1 MLKKLAQH
9 STNYSLGSL
18 LVMLSGFVSFPIFT
32 RVFSVEEYG
41 ILNLVSATLPLLT
54 GIAKLGVQNSIVRFY
69 AEARA
74 SRDGLGLRQFRSTTL
89 LGMLAASVVVTLVW
103 VIVSQAI
110 PIAYWSDPRVSRL
123 LLITSVLVIVKT
135 ADSCLTNFVRAEER
149 SALFGVY
156 AVARRYLGLAAVLL
170 TLFYVARNLYGF
182 YAATIATEAGAVVFL
197 FAYLGH
203 TGDYSPRFFSPALFR
218 KMLAFGVPLIA
229 FELAGI
235 TLNVGDRYV
244 VEALLGSGPLGTY
257 SAGYNFCEYVRLILF
272 ASVVQAIMPMY
283 INSWEQRGQADT
295 CRFVSEAL
303 HYYLMLALPVIA
315 GMSAVGSDLLVLLAS
330 DKYRQSAMV
339 IPWVTAGMAIDSMVV
354 ILGAGLFIH
363 KRTLL
368 VAGLVTVCATLNV
381 ALNLLL
387 VPRHGILGSAVATLV
402 SYAALG
408 VSVHRAS
415 ARTMPVPFPSL
426 AALKFTALA
435 VLMYVAVVSLPFG
448 SGMLPLAARIAAGV
462 LLYATMVAATD
473 EPARAALRAARVQ
486 LRRDQRD

>member
-18 LVMLSGFVSFPIFT
+18 LVMFSGFVSFPIFT

-69 AEARA
+69 PEARA
-74 SRDGLGLRQFRSTTL
+74 ARDGFGLRQFRSTTL

-103 VIVSQAI
+103 VVVSQAI
-110 PIAYWSDPRVSRL
+110 PIAFWSDPRVSRL
-123 LLITSVLVIVKT
+123 LLITSVLVIVQT

-156 AVARRYLGLAAVLL
+156 AVAKRYLGLAAVLL

-203 TGDYSPRFFSPALFR
+203 TRDYSPRFFSPALFR

-229 FELAGI
+229 FELSGN
-235 TLNVGDRYV
+235 TLNVGARYV
-244 VEALLGSGPLGTY
+244 IEALLGSGPLGTY
-257 SAGYNFCEYVRLILF
+257 SAGYNFCEYIRLIAF
-272 ASVVQAIMPMY
+272 SAVVQAIVPMY
-283 INSWEQRGQADT
+283 MNSWEERGELAT
-295 CRFVSEAL
+295 CRFVSGAL

-315 GMSAVGSDLLVLLAS
+315 GLSAVGGDVLVLLAS
-330 DKYRQSAMV
+330 DKYRQSAVV

-354 ILGAGLFIH
+354 IVGAGLFIH

-368 VAGLVTVCATLNV
+368 VAGLVTVCAALSV
-381 ALNLLL
+381 ALNLVL
-387 VPRHGILGSAVATLV
+387 VPRYGIVGSAVATLV

-408 VSVHRAS
+408 VSVQRAS
-415 ARTMPVPFPSL
+415 ARTMPVPFPWL
-426 AALKFTALA
+426 AALKFAALA
-435 VLMYVAVVSLPFG
+435 GLMYLAVVSLPFG
-448 SGMLPLAARIAAGV
+448 SGILALSARVAVGV
-462 LLYATMVAATD
+462 LLYAATVVATD
-473 EPARAALRAARVQ
+473 EPARVALRAARER
-486 LRRDQRD
+486 LS